1 MLDAAHFR
9 QRAACARELAQSGED
24 IRLSRMLL
32 DVASDLD
39 AEAEAIETELANQL
53 RAFSHSGRA
62 AVPAALLSV
71 TGADGETG

>member
-1 MLDAAHFR
+1 
-9 QRAACARELAQSGED
+9 
-24 IRLSRMLL
+24 MLL

-71 TGADGETG
+71 TGADGEMG